1 MIRLGTPDM
10 GEIRVS
16 LRLTNPLDEDRV
28 AEGSL
33 SADAVR
39 TTMVDAVV
47 DTGAVRSVV
56 PQQVLDSIGV
66 RVRSTGTA
74 EYADGRRENV
84 GVTSPI
90 VFELLGR
97 STTDDA
103 FVLGDEVLI
112 GQTILEKLDLLADC
126 ANQRLLPNPENPT
139 KPVLKI
145 R

>member
-1 MIRLGTPDM
+1 MMRVSSDKM
-10 GEIRVS
+10 GEIKVS
-16 LRLTNPLDEDRV
+16 LKLTNPFDEERV
-28 AEGSL
+28 TEGQL
-33 SADAVR
+33 SESEVR
-39 TTMVDAVV
+39 STIVSAVV
-47 DTGAVRSVV
+47 DTGAVRSVI
-56 PQQVLDSIGV
+56 PQNILDTLGI
-66 RVRSTGTA
+66 RVRSTGIA
-74 EYADGRRENV
+74 EYADGRRESV

-126 ANQRLLPNPENPT
+126 ANQRLVPNPEHPT
-139 KPVLKI
+139 QPICKI

>member
-1 MIRLGTPDM
+1 M
-10 GEIRVS
+10 GEIRVP
-16 LRLTNPLDEDRV
+16 LRLTNALDEDRV
-28 AEGSL
+28 AEGLLL
-33 SADAVR
+33 SESIRSTV
-39 TTMVDAVV
+39 VQAVV
-47 DTGAVRSVV
+47 DTVAVRSVV
-56 PQQVLDSIGV
+56 PQEILDRIGV

-74 EYADGRRENV
+74 EYADGRRESV

-97 STTDDA
+97 TTTDDA

-126 ANQRLLPNPENPT
+126 ANQKLIPNPEHPT
-139 KPVLKI
+139 QPVCKI